1 MCIKDIQIMFLAQ
14 FIDVLNVLESFDN
27 LQELK
32 EDIHMRKK
40 ICDNQIT
47 ELKEN
52 NNIVSYHEYIDN
64 KLEERRTE
72 IICQNKYKKIKKQY
86 DTLYSQLEN
95 SILKEK
101 KETFNE
107 LKGII
112 HELEGI
118 ESHLAF

>member
-64 KLEERRTE
+64 KLEERRT
-72 IICQNKYKKIKKQY
+72 K
-86 DTLYSQLEN
+86 
-95 SILKEK
+95 
-101 KETFNE
+101 
-107 LKGII
+107 
-112 HELEGI
+112 
-118 ESHLAF
+118 